1 MAHPIEEYLTLKGE
15 DDSSIVSDILPR
27 SGALNIFGAPKAGK
41 SYLSL
46 QLANAIGDPAE
57 ENFLGFPIKA
67 HGQVLYLQI
76 DTPRNIWIDRVGL
89 LLGKGLSF
97 KNVFFADRLDC
108 PEVTFNILNPAH
120 EQWLLAEAN
129 SRPYLAVIIDTLRET
144 FDGDENDSNQMK
156 LVVSKLVKAT
166 APAALVLVSHAR
178 KPAKDQPSGIMQ
190 NNRGSSYVAGRMDAL
205 VEVGRSKL
213 TAQSRTL
220 GETLIP
226 VKQVEDSGIF
236 LPEEPHSAMAAK
248 VLDSH
253 PGLATREQAKILQEM
268 TGGKKSL
275 EACRSLLRRLK
286 GLEKD

>member
-1 MAHPIEEYLTLKGE
+1 MAHPVEEYLALKGE
-15 DDSSIVSDILPR
+15 DESAIVADLLPK

-46 QLANAIGDPAE
+46 QLANAIGCSTDAE
-57 ENFLGFPIKA
+57 FMGFPVKV
-67 HGQVLYLQI
+67 HGDVLYVQI
-76 DTPRNIWIDRVGL
+76 DTPRNIWIDRVSL
-89 LLGKGLSF
+89 LRAKGLPF
-97 KNVFFADRLDC
+97 DNVYFADRLDC

-120 EQWLLAEAN
+120 EAWLVAECAQ
-129 SRPYLAVIIDTLRET
+129 RPYLAVIIDTLRET

-190 NNRGSSYVAGRMDAL
+190 NQRGSSYVAGRMDAL
-205 VEVGRSKL
+205 VEVGKSRL

-226 VKQVEDSGIF
+226 VKQGDDSGLF
-236 LPEEPHSAMAAK
+236 APEEPHAALAQH
-248 VLDSH
+248 VLEAH
-253 PGLATREQAKILQEM
+253 PGLPMREQAKILQERV
-268 TGGKKSL
+268 GGGKSL
-275 EACRSLLRRLK
+275 EACRSLLRRINGK
-286 GLEKD
+286 N